1 MAVAY
6 RQLTYFDLESR
17 PMRDRWM
24 PRVAVEYAYRHR
36 RGGDAAGARDLLASL
51 LQLLERGLG
60 QEHPR
65 TLTIRNEFV
74 RWTG

>member
-1 MAVAY
+1 
-6 RQLTYFDLESR
+6 
-17 PMRDRWM
+17 M
-24 PRVAVEYAYRHR
+24 PRGGGEYAYRHP

-51 LQLLERGLG
+51 LHLLERGLS